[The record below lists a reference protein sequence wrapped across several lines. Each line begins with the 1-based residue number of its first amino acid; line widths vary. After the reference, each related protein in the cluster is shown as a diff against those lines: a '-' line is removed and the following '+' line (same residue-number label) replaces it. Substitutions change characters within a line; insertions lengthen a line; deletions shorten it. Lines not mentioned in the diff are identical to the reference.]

1 MIFDQQNMY
10 MNNSRSSNVIANVGG
25 GDAADPLFLVII
37 APTAL
42 ADSGTIIAPT
52 ALAGSG
58 TITAALETSDSESF
72 DPKTVVATYTLAATK
87 KGILV
92 AAKLPYGMKA
102 FSRLIVT
109 GADNGKLT
117 AGLTETVPNWPG

>member
-10 MNNSRSSNVIANVGG
+10 MDNSLDSNVIANVGG
-25 GDAADPLFLVII
+25 GDAADPLFLVI
-37 APTAL
+37 T
-42 ADSGTIIAPT
+42 APT
-52 ALAGSG
+52 ALAGNG
-58 TITAALETSDSESF
+58 TITAVLETSDSEKFS
-72 DPKTVVATYTLAATK
+72 PKTVVATYTLATGK

-102 FSRLIVT
+102 FSKLTVT
-109 GADNGKLT
+109 GADSGTLT

>member
-10 MNNSRSSNVIANVGG
+10 MDNSLTSNVIANVGG
-25 GDAADPLFLVII
+25 GDAADPLFLVIT

-42 ADSGTIIAPT
+42 TGS
-52 ALAGSG
+52 SG
-58 TITAALETSDSESF
+58 TITAALETSDSENFSA
-72 DPKTVVATYTLAATK
+72 KTVVATYTLAASK

-102 FSRLIVT
+102 FSRLTVT
-109 GADNGKLT
+109 GASGGKLT